1 MKRRAF
7 TDEENAKICE
17 LYSTLTTDE
26 IAYRLSR
33 SRNSIFDQTL
43 VLGLRVRRCTS
54 AMRAAQQ
61 ARKGPQT
68 PRVYVPSYTDKEK
81 ALMEAGYRLQ
91 SLPMM
96 GVCRVS

>member
-7 TDEENAKICE
+7 TDDENEKIRAM
-17 LYSTLTTDE
+17 YGTLTIDE

-43 VLGLRVRRCTS
+43 VLGLRVKRCTS

-61 ARKGPQT
+61 ARKGPSA